1 MPADLDRL
9 RSFTSEITRI
19 SALPE
24 NERVDALLDYFVRV
38 LDGMEPDTIRTLR
51 DQVME
56 RFSTCGCSFETSHL
70 MVELID
76 AHLAAHELRQ
86 ARR

>member
-9 RSFTSEITRI
+9 SSFTSEITRI
-19 SALPE
+19 SVLPE
-24 NERVDALLDYFVRV
+24 NERVGALLHYFVHV

-56 RFSTCGCSFETSHL
+56 RFSTCGCSFETSLL
-70 MVELID
+70 MIELID
-76 AHLAAHELRQ
+76 VHLAVNE
-86 ARR
+86 ARHVRR

>member
-9 RSFTSEITRI
+9 SSFTSEITRI

-24 NERVDALLDYFVRV
+24 NERVGALLNYFVRV
-38 LDGMEPDTIRTLR
+38 LDAMEPDTIRNLR

-56 RFSTCGCSFETSHL
+56 RFSTCGCSFETSLL
-70 MVELID
+70 MIELID
-76 AHLAAHELRQ
+76 VHLAVNEVRHV
-86 ARR
+86 RR